1 MLPRSLSHETARVR
15 QVAFYRRAP
24 CPGRGRPSDEGAG
37 VRIYIGIGSNLGDR
51 QANILSALQR
61 LRTRTLV
68 ASVSSF
74 YESDPAGGA
83 EGPAFLNLAAALDTE
98 MDAAAFERFAS
109 GVEAAVGR
117 SSTRKL
123 AARPIDIDVLWSDS
137 AVHPQLLSRGYN
149 LIPLSEIAPDLREP
163 STQRTLRELATG
175 YKENG
180 VRRRTRSLHFDAN
193 RQEEAPDVRL
203 SLSRV
208 GVSRVR
214 RIVHLNIDGKDRV
227 FNGEFTMVAD
237 LAPDKA
243 GVHMSRFSEILEE
256 AALDVLARETGNAR
270 IERTVEAIAKEIVR
284 SQRAIRADVRL
295 RADFGLER
303 WTPVSGKRGEET
315 YTLVGIAHADESG
328 TRSVVGI
335 EAEGMTAC
343 PCAQLMVREHSLQ
356 ELLDAGFSLG
366 DAHRA
371 LDALPVATHNQR
383 GRGSVLIGGSPDRM
397 KAVDAEDLVE
407 IVEGAMS
414 SETYDLLKRPDEFF
428 IVNKAHHNPKFV
440 EDVVRGI
447 LASVLDMYQDFGDD
461 TFVSASQVNYES
473 IHKHDAF
480 AEAYGTFGEFRR
492 ELGSGEYVT
501 QKTDLA
507 SWLGTRPS
515 PVLLVSS

>member
-1 MLPRSLSHETARVR
+1 
-15 QVAFYRRAP
+15 
-24 CPGRGRPSDEGAG
+24 

-51 QANILSALQR
+51 QANVLSALQR
-61 LRTRTLV
+61 LRARAEVL
-68 ASVSSF
+68 AVSAF
-74 YESDPAGGA
+74 YESPAADGA
-83 EGPAFLNLAAALDTE
+83 EGPAFLNVAAALETGLDP
-98 MDAAAFERFAS
+98 ERFRQFAS
-109 GVEAAVGR
+109 DVEAAVGR

-123 AARPIDIDVLWSDS
+123 AARPIDIDVLW
-137 AVHPQLLSRGYN
+137 AGEYVHPQLRQRGYN
-149 LIPLSEIAPDLREP
+149 LIPLAEIAPDLRDP
-163 STQRTLRELATG
+163 ASQQTLADIAAAR
-175 YKENG
+175 KVNG
-180 VRRRTRSLHFDAN
+180 VRRRSRSLHFNAN

-208 GVSRVR
+208 GVSSVR
-214 RIVHLNIDGKDRV
+214 RIVHLNVDGKERV

-256 AALDVLARETGNAR
+256 AALDVLARADGAAS
-270 IERTVEAIAKEIVR
+270 IERVVEAIAKEIVH

-315 YTLVGIAHADESG
+315 YTLIGIAHADPQG
-328 TRSVVGI
+328 TRRVVGV

-343 PCAQLMVREHSLQ
+343 PCAQLMVREHSMH
-356 ELLDAGFSLG
+356 ELMEAGFSEA
-366 DAHRA
+366 DAKRA

-383 GRGSVLIGGSPDRM
+383 GKGSVLIGVDEAHAGSVR
-397 KAVDAEDLVE
+397 AEDLVE
-407 IVEGAMS
+407 IVESAMS

-447 LASVLDMYQDFGDD
+447 LSSALDMYADFGDG
-461 TFVSASQVNYES
+461 TFIGATQVNYES

-480 AEAYGTFGEFRR
+480 AEAYGTFGEFRH
-492 ELGSGEYVT
+492 ELQTGEYVT
-501 QKTDLA
+501 TKTDLA

-515 PVLLVSS
+515 PVLS